1 MRLTTFAVMTST
13 MRNCKARRCGDEY
26 HCGWCGLQWDVKDP
40 DPPKCRD
47 NFEVL
52 RELHG
57 LKKRE
62 DDELLK

>member
-1 MRLTTFAVMTST
+1 MRS
-13 MRNCKARRCGDEY
+13 CKARRCGDEY

-57 LKKRE
+57 LKKGGENEKSKR
-62 DDELLK
+62 